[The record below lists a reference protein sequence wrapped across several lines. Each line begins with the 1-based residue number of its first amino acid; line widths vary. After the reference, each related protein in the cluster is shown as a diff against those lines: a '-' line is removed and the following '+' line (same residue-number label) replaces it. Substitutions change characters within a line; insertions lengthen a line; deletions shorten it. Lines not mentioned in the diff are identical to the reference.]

1 MADNRFHLLGLSLT
15 GIREI
20 DLMVVS
26 YHPVRQLGPHI
37 MLISIPMNIVGNLS
51 HRFPFIV
58 IGTNVQRLD
67 T

>member
-37 MLISIPMNIVGNLS
+37 MLISIPDVYKRQG
-51 HRFPFIV
+51 
-58 IGTNVQRLD
+58 
-67 T
+67 